1 MFLFLEYLVYLRV
14 STVPV
19 MTTLVTL
26 EVQRNDSVSLV
37 HARYCNYSLNFSQGG
52 PVPLSDLASQTEST
66 KKPVPK
72 IPAPDMTTLVTLEV
86 HSPGDND
93 SVSLVPVR
101 IRLFLKHACAL
112 IVGTGDSS
120 LTVYNPDTFVYI
132 PDTYD
137 KSYCAFYFMITYCF
151 TVYNPDRSGKFHC
164 TAYFSLFYVSGT
176 KNFENSVGTG
186 ENDFT
191 VYNPDNSSSFYCT
204 VHFIFF

>member
-26 EVQRNDSVSLV
+26 EVQSPGGNDSVSLV
-37 HARYCNYSLNFSQGG
+37 HAWYCNYSLNFSQEG

-120 LTVYNPDTFVYI
+120 LTVYNPDTFVHI
-132 PDTYD
+132 PDTFY
-137 KSYCAFYFMITYCF
+137 KSYRAFYFMITYCF
-151 TVYNPDRSGKFHC
+151 TVYNPDMSGKFYC
-164 TAYFSLFYVSGT
+164 TAYFSLLYVSGA
-176 KNFENSVGTG
+176 KNLENSVGTS
-186 ENDFT
+186 EKW
-191 VYNPDNSSSFYCT
+191 FYCLQSGQ
-204 VHFIFF
+204 FR